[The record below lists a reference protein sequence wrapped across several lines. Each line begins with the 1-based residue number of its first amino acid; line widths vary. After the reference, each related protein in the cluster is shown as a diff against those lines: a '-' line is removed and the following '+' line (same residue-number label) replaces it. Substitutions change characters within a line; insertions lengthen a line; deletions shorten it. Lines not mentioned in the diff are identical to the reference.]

1 MVKFQGLVQPHNPSW
16 ALHFVKVRDNLLSIL
31 KDIPI
36 LSIEHVGSTSIP
48 DLLAKP
54 VLDID
59 IVVPNNDVLETARS
73 ALVAAGY
80 TDLGEMGIKDR
91 VGFRQPGNPHWKTGA
106 AGPAEG
112 ISWEDEM
119 RRNVYVVLDGSTAL
133 KNHRDV
139 QRVLLEDRELRN
151 RYGEVKRELAE
162 RDLDDLRPL
171 REYRMGKNAIML
183 EILRKAGWG
192 EEELEEVRKANLE

>member
-1 MVKFQGLVQPHNPSW
+1 MVKLQGLVQPHNPSW
-16 ALHFVKVRDNLLSIL
+16 ALHFAKVRDNLLSIL
-31 KDIPI
+31 KEIPI

-59 IVVPNNDVLETARS
+59 IVVPNNDVLESART

-91 VGFRQPGNPHWKTGA
+91 VGFRQPGNPHWKTDA
-106 AGPAEG
+106 TGPAEG
-112 ISWEDEM
+112 VSWEDEM
-119 RRNVYVVLDGSTAL
+119 RRNVYVVLEGSTAL

-139 QRVLLEDRELRN
+139 QRVLIEDGELRN

-162 RDLDDLRPL
+162 RELDDLRPL
-171 REYRMGKNAIML
+171 RTYRLGKNEIML
-183 EILRKAGWG
+183 EILRRAGWG
-192 EEELEEVRKANLE
+192 EEELEEVRRANLE